1 MQENVFLSEQWRD
14 RDFHFQSVLCRA
26 GAQRF
31 AASKRWID
39 RSGAVSYNHRITFPK
54 RRITEITMKIY
65 AFEAREDETEYFN
78 ELSRLPGIDLEL
90 HSEGLTMDMIPKLS
104 PGSGVSILGMYNYR
118 KPELDLMKKSG
129 IVYLSTRTIGYNHID
144 VSYAKKIGI
153 HVCNAQYDPHGVAD
167 YTIMM
172 ILLCLRNYKQALWR
186 TQVNDYSLGGLI
198 GRELKDLTVGIIG
211 TGQIGSTVIKELSGF
226 GCRTLAYSRRKNPG
240 IEDLAEYVPLEK
252 LYAESDIISLH
263 TPLTDETHHM
273 INADTLSKMKKGV
286 VLINCA
292 RGALTD
298 VKALISGIESEH
310 IGALGL
316 DCMEYEEDIVHR
328 DLKTDIF
335 ANRDMAYLRQ
345 FKNVIHTQHMAFYT
359 DSAVKSMVHCG
370 VHGLVEMSLKK
381 NCATQ
386 LC

>member
-1 MQENVFLSEQWRD
+1 
-14 RDFHFQSVLCRA
+14 
-26 GAQRF
+26 
-31 AASKRWID
+31 
-39 RSGAVSYNHRITFPK
+39 
-54 RRITEITMKIY
+54 
-65 AFEAREDETEYFN
+65 
-78 ELSRLPGIDLEL
+78 
-90 HSEGLTMDMIPKLS
+90 
-104 PGSGVSILGMYNYR
+104 
-118 KPELDLMKKSG
+118 
-129 IVYLSTRTIGYNHID
+129 
-144 VSYAKKIGI
+144 
-153 HVCNAQYDPHGVAD
+153 
-167 YTIMM
+167 MM

-273 INADTLSKMKKGV
+273 INGDTLAKMKKGV